1 MYLSIMNN
9 HFYKHL
15 IFNILECWSKEIDHY
30 IYFFLLVTLLFSFK
44 FDYWEM
50 DGNEKKNQKI
60 IIIDRCHPVFFFILF
75 LLFIRSIVM
84 MILEPESILLL
95 LVGCCVF
102 LVHHLE
108 QTWEKKIIAIHIHI
122 QNNEKLNATNLV
134 TKIDY
139 LYLSLS
145 FSLWILFLFACF
157 FLFLCLCFFIIQQHD
172 WIQIWM
178 KKKH

>member
-1 MYLSIMNN
+1 MRNGWQWKKKSKNN
-9 HFYKHL
+9 NNRSL
-15 IFNILECWSKEIDHY
+15 PS
-30 IYFFLLVTLLFSFK
+30 
-44 FDYWEM
+44 
-50 DGNEKKNQKI
+50 G
-60 IIIDRCHPVFFFILF
+60 FFFILF

-178 KKKH
+178 KKKTLMNSTHIKDCQIK